1 MDILKTT
8 SDMQEWSKKKKK
20 ESKTICLVPT
30 MGYFH
35 QGHISLM
42 EKGKPL
48 CDELVVS
55 IFVNPAQ
62 FGPNEDL
69 DSYPSDIEN
78 DLALAQKTG
87 VSAIFLPNKE
97 HIYPENFQTQIKL
110 QYLPKFLCGKFRPV
124 HFAGVA
130 TVVTKLFNIVMP
142 DIAIFGQKDYQQLQV
157 IRQLT
162 LDLDFDI
169 KIIAGDIFREE
180 DGLAMS
186 SRNAYLSKLQRA
198 SALSLS
204 KSLNLAKELIAGGEK
219 NPVAIKNRIETFICT
234 FPETNIEYISFCNPK
249 TLEAIDSI
257 ENQVLLAIAVKI
269 GKTRLIDNA
278 LIDHPSQ

>member
-1 MDILKTT
+1 MDILKTK
-8 SDMQEWSKKKKK
+8 SEMQEWSKNKKKG
-20 ESKTICLVPT
+20 SKTICLVPT
-30 MGYFH
+30 MGYLH

-69 DSYPSDIEN
+69 DAYPTDIEN
-78 DLALAQKTG
+78 DLALAKKAG
-87 VSAIFLPNKE
+87 VTAVFLPDKKN
-97 HIYPENFQTQIKL
+97 IYPENFQTEIKL

-130 TVVTKLFNIVMP
+130 VVVAKLFNIIMP
-142 DIAIFGQKDYQQLQV
+142 DIAIFGQKDYQQLQI
-157 IRQLT
+157 IRQLV

-169 KIIAGDIFREE
+169 KIVGGDIIREK

-186 SRNAYLSKLQRA
+186 SRNAYLSKTQRA

-204 KSLNLAKELIAGGEK
+204 KSLNLAKKLIAKGEK
-219 NPVAIKNRIETFICT
+219 NPVVIRNQIEKFMGT
-234 FPETNIEYISFCNPK
+234 FPETNIEYICFCNPK
-249 TLEAIDSI
+249 TLEDVDQI
-257 ENQVLLAIAVKI
+257 ENQILLAMAVKL

-278 LIDHPSQ
+278 LIDHPLQ